1 MDIEVQTGVTMMIV
15 VYLWLRNQGC
25 GPTYE
30 TGRHALASTHGVIVA
45 ELRRR
50 GRCTAG
56 QTV

>member
-45 ELRRR
+45 GGGE
-50 GRCTAG
+50 GRSTAV

>member
-45 ELRRR
+45 GGGE
-50 GRCTAG
+50 GRSTAV
-56 QTV
+56 QTD